1 MKLGIDLGS
10 STAKFA
16 IVDRNNKIVFSE
28 YGKHNGKPVE
38 KIIEFLIK
46 MPHDLK
52 KEEFTICIT
61 GTAGMGLSQRVNFPF
76 VQEVLAVS
84 KSVKTYYPHVAGVIE
99 IGGEDAK
106 FIHFSKNGIPDM
118 RMNGSCAGGT
128 GSFIEQMAALLD
140 TELIDMNE
148 LAEQSSKH
156 LAIASRC
163 GVFAKTDVQA
173 LFNQG
178 QSKSDIAKGV
188 LSAVAVQYVSTLI
201 AGADLDGDVIFAG
214 GPLTYFSELRE
225 AFKERLKI
233 AGDFVLPE
241 NSQVFIA
248 IGAALNSDTKDANK
262 YDYEFILNKI
272 KDSRGTIQIEKTLD
286 PLFKSKE
293 DYEKFSKRHKKNSF
307 IENSNVLENDN
318 LFVGIDAGS
327 TTTKMA
333 LLNEKGEIVANFYE
347 NNKGKPLDVVKKGF
361 KEFGSLMNQ
370 VKAVYATGYGEEI
383 VSHAFKLSGGV
394 VETFAHYRAGLE
406 FSDDISY
413 ILDIGG
419 QDIKAISIDNGVVA
433 DIQLNEACSSG
444 TGSFIETFSKT
455 MGLTLDEFVEKSL
468 FSKKPI
474 DLGSRCSVFM
484 NSKVK
489 DALREGYLVDDVSAG
504 LCFSV
509 VKNALHKV
517 VRIQDSSQFG
527 DKVLVQGGTFKNDA
541 VLRAF
546 ELLTNKEVIRVEQA
560 HLMGALGS
568 ALFGLEQWQ
577 NNLVEDYIWNSKILD
592 EELVSDKKYFKCKGC
607 GNDCNISKF
616 TFNNGESYFTGQ
628 KCEKFF
634 SNKSEIETP
643 TPNFFTEKYQINY
656 TNLIEEEYDINENLP
671 TIGLP
676 LVLENYEHFIFYHTI
691 FKTLGF
697 KLEITHWTNDVMY
710 NKGLTTQIVDNI
722 CFPAKVVNGHIEE
735 LNEKGVD
742 RIFMPVV
749 LFEQVADQD
758 QANSYNCPVVTGYP
772 EVAKSIYDKKEYAVI
787 DSPIISFINYNYA
800 TQNMFKYVKQFGI
813 SKKDF
818 NLAAKK
824 AIARE
829 DHIKEAYLKV
839 GREVVNKAVRE
850 NKPLLIIAGRPY
862 HIDPLVNHGLMDLA
876 NSLGA
881 YVINEEV
888 ASELFEGDLSGISA
902 LTQWTY
908 HNRLYKAGKWLKDFD
923 YDKVGYVQLTSFG
936 CGPDAVTT
944 DEIKSIVQDAGKPYI
959 NIKMDEM
966 ANLGAVKIRLKSL
979 LFTLQDGFKGGA
991 VKRKFLP
998 NHDKNGPIKTVI
1010 APYFAETYNEVLV
1023 AVFHNFGYKLIFPK
1037 TQVREVIDEGLK
1049 YVNNDMCYPAIITVG
1064 DIIKELKSGK
1074 HDTNNVIVTM
1084 SETGGQCRAS
1094 NYMTVL
1100 KKAMIDAGF
1109 ENVPI
1114 ASLNT
1119 SAGEDGFGFN
1129 TLKMLKYFAI
1139 GFSAADAILRMKL
1152 STRPYEINKGDTEK
1166 LVTKVSQ
1173 ELYEMLI
1180 DKPSKKNL
1188 IKFIKK
1194 TVIQFNDIEVY
1205 HRKYPKVGI
1214 VGEIYLKTNNFS
1226 NNYLAKWLEDRG
1238 YEVELPGFV
1247 KFLSMEY
1254 FNNIFNYKEN
1264 VKKSKSD
1271 VLRGFALKKTFD
1283 RYVKITEKEMRNF
1296 TRYHE
1301 ESKIEDNIDKNIL
1314 TTAIQFGESWLL
1326 PLEVMTMAQR
1336 GTKYVVA
1343 LQPWGCIS
1351 NHIIAKGMYKK
1362 IKKEFP
1368 DLSFLALDF
1377 ESGSTNVNIFNRL
1390 ELFLN
1395 A

>member
-16 IVDRNNKIVFSE
+16 ILDEKDNIVFSE

-38 KIIEFLIK
+38 KIIEFLTD
-46 MPHDLK
+46 MPSNLK
-52 KEEFTICIT
+52 HNEFTICIT
-61 GTAGMGLSQRVNFPF
+61 GTAGMGLCQRTNFPF

-106 FIHFSKNGIPDM
+106 FIHFSKTGIPDM

-128 GSFIEQMAALLD
+128 GSFIEQMSALLD
-140 TELIDMNE
+140 TPLTEMNA
-148 LAEQSSKH
+148 LANESTKH

-178 QSKSDIAKGV
+178 QTKADIAKGV

-201 AGADLDGDVIFAG
+201 AGADLAGDVIFAG

-233 AGDFVLPE
+233 EGEFLLPE

-248 IGAALNSDTKDANK
+248 VGAALNSDTPDANK
-262 YDYEFILNKI
+262 YDYNYILDKI
-272 KDSRGTIQIEKTLD
+272 KESRGTIQIEKTLN
-286 PLFKSKE
+286 PLFDNKE
-293 DYEKFSKRHKKNSF
+293 DYKVFKARHDKNRF
-307 IENSNVLENDN
+307 VENQVVDINEP
-318 LFVGIDAGS
+318 LFLGIDAGS

-333 LLNEKGEIVANFYE
+333 LLNEKKEIVRSFYE
-347 NNKGKPLDVVKKGF
+347 GNKGNPLGVVKKAF
-361 KEFGSLMNQ
+361 TEFGSLMNQ
-370 VKAVYATGYGEEI
+370 VKSIFATGYGEEI
-383 VSHAFKLSGGV
+383 ISHAFKLSGGV
-394 VETFAHYRAGLE
+394 VETFAHYKAGLE
-406 FSDDISY
+406 FSDEISY

-419 QDIKAISIDNGVVA
+419 QDIKAISIEKGVVA

-455 MGLTLDEFVEKSL
+455 MGLTLNEYVEKSL
-468 FSKKPI
+468 FAKRPI

-509 VKNALHKV
+509 IKNALHKV
-517 VRIQDSSQFG
+517 IRIQDPFQFG
-527 DKVLVQGGTFKNDA
+527 KKILVQGGTFKNDA

-546 ELLTNKEVIRVEQA
+546 EVLTNKEVIRVEQA

-568 ALFGLEQWQ
+568 ALFGLEQWKAKTI
-577 NNLVEDYIWNSKILD
+577 EDYVWD
-592 EELVSDKKYFKCKGC
+592 EEVLTKELIKDKSYFKCKGC

-616 TFNNGESYFTGQ
+616 TFSNGEAYFTGQ
-628 KCEKFF
+628 KCERFF
-634 SNKSEIETP
+634 SNKTDIVKPE
-643 TPNFFTEKYQINY
+643 PNFFTEKYNINY
-656 TNLIEEEYDINENLP
+656 RNIIEEKYEANPKLP

-676 LVLENYEHFIFYHTI
+676 LVLENYEHFVFYHTI
-691 FKTLGF
+691 FKELGF
-697 KLEITHWTNDVMY
+697 KTEISHWTTDKMY

-722 CFPAKVVNGHIEE
+722 CFPAKVVNGHIEY
-735 LNEKGVD
+735 LNEIGVD

-749 LFEQVADQD
+749 LFEQMADKD
-758 QANSYNCPVVTGYP
+758 QVNSYNCPVVTGYP
-772 EVAKSIYDKKEYAVI
+772 EVAKSIYDKKNYAPV
-787 DSPIISFINYNYA
+787 DSPLISFIDYNYA
-800 TQNMFKYVKQFGI
+800 KTNMFKYIKQFGI
-813 SKKDF
+813 TKKDF
-818 NLAAKK
+818 DVACKKAVSKEISIKKSYLQVGEEIVKK
-824 AIARE
+824 AIS
-829 DHIKEAYLKV
+829 
-839 GREVVNKAVRE
+839 E
-850 NKPLLIIAGRPY
+850 NAPLLIIVGRPY

-881 YVINEEV
+881 YTISEEV
-888 ASELFEGDLSGISA
+888 ASELFEGDLSGIQT

-908 HNRLYKAGKWLKDFD
+908 HNRLYKSAKWLKQIN
-923 YDKVGYVQLTSFG
+923 YKKMGYIQLTSFG

-944 DEIKSIVQDAGKPYI
+944 DEAKSLVQDAGAPYI

-979 LFTLQDGFKGGA
+979 LFTLADGFSGGR
-991 VKRKFLP
+991 VERKLIP
-998 NHDKNGPIKTVI
+998 AYNKEKHSKTVI
-1010 APYFAETYNEVLV
+1010 GPYFAETYNDVLR
-1023 AVFHNFGYKLIFPK
+1023 AIFHNFGYNLIQAE
-1037 TQVREVIDEGLK
+1037 TQARDIVDEGLK
-1049 YVNNDMCYPAIITVG
+1049 YVNNDMCYPAVITVG
-1064 DIIKELKSGK
+1064 DIITELKSGK
-1074 HDTNNVIVTM
+1074 HDLNNVIVTM
-1084 SETGGQCRAS
+1084 SVTGGQCRAS
-1094 NYMTVL
+1094 NYMAVL
-1100 KKAMIDAGF
+1100 KKALIDAGF
-1109 ENVPI
+1109 GHIPVSPL
-1114 ASLNT
+1114 ST
-1119 SAGEDGFGFN
+1119 SAGDDGFGFN
-1129 TLKMLKYFAI
+1129 KLKMLKYFAV
-1139 GFSAADAILRMKL
+1139 GMVAADNIVRMKHA
-1152 STRPYEINKGDTEK
+1152 TRPYEVNKGDTDKVVEK
-1166 LVTKVSQ
+1166 LGQ
-1173 ELYEMLI
+1173 DLYDMLVK
-1180 DKPSKKNL
+1180 DPCKKNL
-1188 IKFIKK
+1188 IAFTKHA
-1194 TVIQFNDIEVY
+1194 VDEFNKIDVY
-1205 HRKYPKVGI
+1205 KRSYPKVGI
-1214 VGEIYLKTNNFS
+1214 VGEIYLKTNDFS
-1226 NNYLAKWLEDRG
+1226 NNFLARWLEDRG

-1247 KFLSMEY
+1247 KFLCMEY
-1254 FNNIFNYKEN
+1254 FNSTFNYREN
-1264 VKKSKSD
+1264 VKKSKGDILIS
-1271 VLRGFALKKTFD
+1271 FALKKTFD
-1283 RYVKITEKEMRNF
+1283 RYYNIAEKDMRNF
-1296 TRYHE
+1296 ARYHE
-1301 ESKIEDNIDKNIL
+1301 ESKIEDHIENNIL

-1362 IKKEFP
+1362 IKEKFP
-1368 DLSFLALDF
+1368 ELSFLTIDY

>member
-16 IVDRNNKIVFSE
+16 VVDENDKIVFSE

-38 KIIEFLIK
+38 KIIEFLTD
-46 MPHDLK
+46 MPHEFRSK
-52 KEEFTICIT
+52 QFTICIT
-61 GTAGMGLSQRVNFPF
+61 GTAGMGLCQRTNFPF

-84 KSVKTYYPHVAGVIE
+84 KSVKTYYPHVAGVVE

-106 FIHFSKNGIPDM
+106 FIHFSKSGIPDM

-128 GSFIEQMAALLD
+128 GSFIEQMSALLD
-140 TELIDMNE
+140 TELQDMNE

-178 QSKSDIAKGV
+178 QSKADIARGV

-201 AGADLDGDVIFAG
+201 AGAELDGDVIFAG

-225 AFKERLKI
+225 GFKERLKI
-233 AGDFVLPE
+233 EGDFILPE

-248 IGAALNSDTKDANK
+248 VGAALNSDLKDANK
-262 YDYEFILNKI
+262 YDYNFILDKI
-272 KDSRGTIQIEKTLD
+272 KDSVGTIQIEETLE
-286 PLFKSKE
+286 PLFASKAE
-293 DYEKFSKRHKKNSF
+293 YEVFHNRHKKNSF
-307 IENSNVLENDN
+307 VENSEVKDDDT
-318 LFVGIDAGS
+318 LFIGIDAGS

-333 LLNEKGEIVANFYE
+333 LINQKKEIVASFYE
-347 NNKGKPLDVVKKGF
+347 GNKGKPLEVVKKGF
-361 KEFGSLMNQ
+361 IEFGDLMKK
-370 VKAVYATGYGEEI
+370 VKTIYATGYGEEI
-383 VSHAFKLSGGV
+383 ISHAFKLSGGV

-419 QDIKAISIDNGVVA
+419 QDIKAISIDNGIVA

-455 MGLTLDEFVEKSL
+455 MGLTLDEYVEKSL
-468 FSKKPI
+468 FAKKPI

-509 VKNALHKV
+509 IKNALHKV
-517 VRIQDSSQFG
+517 IRIQDPEQFG
-527 DKVLVQGGTFKNDA
+527 NKILVQGGTFKNDA

-546 ELLTNKEVIRVEQA
+546 ELLTNKEAVRVEQA

-568 ALFGLEQWQ
+568 ALFGLEQWEAKT
-577 NNLVEDYIWNSKILD
+577 VEDYVWDAAVLD
-592 EELVSDKKYFKCKGC
+592 TELVKDKSYFKCKGC

-616 TFNNGESYFTGQ
+616 TFNNDESYFTGQ

-634 SNKSEIETP
+634 SNKTEVVKPS
-643 TPNFFTEKYQINY
+643 PNFFTEKYDINY
-656 TNLIEEEYDINENLP
+656 TTLIEEKYEINEKLP

-676 LVLENYEHFIFYHTI
+676 LVLENYEHFVFYHTV
-691 FKTLGF
+691 FKDLGF
-697 KLEITHWTNDVMY
+697 KMEITHWTNDEMY

-735 LNEKGVD
+735 LNERGVD

-749 LFEQVADQD
+749 LFEQMVDEDQE
-758 QANSYNCPVVTGYP
+758 NSYNCPVVTGYP
-772 EVAKSIYDKKEYAVI
+772 EVAKTIYTKKEQAII
-787 DSPIISFINYNYA
+787 DAPLISFINYDYA
-800 TQNMFKYVKQFGI
+800 AENMHKYLKQFGI
-813 SKKDF
+813 T
-818 NLAAKK
+818 KK
-824 AIARE
+824 ACKLAVKKAEARE
-829 DHIKEAYLKV
+829 NHIKELYLRV
-839 GREVVNKAVRE
+839 GEEIVKKAKREDV
-850 NKPLLIIAGRPY
+850 PLLIIAGRPY

-888 ASELFEGDLSGISA
+888 ASHLYKGDLSNISA

-908 HNRLYKAGKWLKDFD
+908 HNRLYKSAEWLKEFD

-944 DEIKSIVQDAGKPYI
+944 DEAKSLVQDAGKPYI

-979 LFTLQDGFKGGA
+979 LFTLQDGFKGGR
-991 VKRKFLP
+991 VERKLP
-998 NHDKNGPIKTVI
+998 PAFDEKKHSKTVI
-1010 APYFAETYNEVLV
+1010 APYFADSYNDVLV
-1023 AVFHNFGYKLIFPK
+1023 AVFKNFGYDLIFPN
-1037 TQVREVIDEGLK
+1037 TQSREIIDEGLK
-1049 YVNNDMCYPAIITVG
+1049 YVNNDMCYPAIITIG
-1064 DIIKELKSGK
+1064 DILVELKSGK
-1074 HDTNNVIVTM
+1074 YDTDNVIVTM

-1094 NYMTVL
+1094 NYMTLL
-1100 KKAMIDAGF
+1100 KKALVDAGF
-1109 ENVPI
+1109 GNVPV

-1119 SAGEDGFGFN
+1119 SAGEDGFGFS
-1129 TLKMLKYFAI
+1129 TLKMLKYFAV
-1139 GFSAADAILRMKL
+1139 GFSAADTVLRMKL
-1152 STRPYEINKGDTEK
+1152 ATRPYEVNKGDTAKVVEEVNKEIFK
-1166 LVTKVSQ
+1166 LVTT
-1173 ELYEMLI
+1173 
-1180 DKPSKKNL
+1180 DPTKKGL
-1188 IKFIKK
+1188 QKFMKMAIAK
-1194 TVIQFNDIEVY
+1194 FNAIEVY

-1214 VGEIYLKTNNFS
+1214 VGEIYLKTNDFS
-1226 NNYLAKWLEDRG
+1226 NNNLASWLEDRG

-1283 RYVKITEKEMRNF
+1283 RYVKIAEKELRNF
-1296 TRYHE
+1296 ARYHE
-1301 ESKIEDNIDKNIL
+1301 ESKIEDTIDDNIL

-1351 NHIIAKGMYKK
+1351 NHIIAKGMTKK
-1362 IKKEFP
+1362 IKAEFP
-1368 DLSFLALDF
+1368 DLSFLALDY
-1377 ESGSTNVNIFNRL
+1377 ESGSANVNIFNRL